1 MMVSNDKR
9 GEIHNYNIYPLVI
22 ISDRYSGAYSGG
34 EYTVWNCYPENIPS
48 EIFSDDSTCSH
59 FWNCEVDDLPIF
71 YGIGNTIQE
80 AIDDM
85 YFRMPDV
92 MIEVKECVWLSKSH
106 IENLKEDI
114 IMTFDKWNVSV
125 KEAKEAL
132 ERYKKAKEEFEKRK
146 EENKDDSDY
155 T

>member
-1 MMVSNDKR
+1 MISNDKQ

-48 EIFSDDSTCSH
+48 EIFSDDNTCSH
-59 FWNCEVDDLPIF
+59 FWCCEVDERSIF
-71 YGIGNTIQE
+71 YGVGSTIQE
-80 AIDDM
+80 AIDDL

-92 MIEVKECVWLSKSH
+92 MIEVKERVWLSKSH

-114 IMTFDKWNVSV
+114 IDMTFDEWNVSV
-125 KEAKEAL
+125 KEAKDAL
-132 ERYKKAKEEFEKRK
+132 DKYYKAKEKHENERRK
-146 EENKDDSDY
+146 SNDSDY